1 MRSTSVLSGTLWNI
15 VGQAL
20 PLAVGI
26 FTIPVLVRTLGED
39 RFGFLTLAWAIVGYF
54 SIFDLGLGRA
64 LTQLIAS
71 RLRTDAEPEIR
82 SVVAIGSRMLLGLAV
97 FGGVTFALIT
107 PWLASTALS
116 TPPDLIQEATVSLYL
131 LALGV
136 PIVVISSGSG
146 GILTAF
152 RRLDILN
159 MWRIP
164 LGIGNYVGPLV
175 IVQFHNGLV
184 AVVASVLVLR
194 VVQWIGL
201 EISARRLLRSLG
213 PQRPMERRT
222 VMGELLGFGG
232 WITVSNFVG
241 PIMVYFDRFLIGGQ
255 VSLAAVAYYTT
266 PYMVVT
272 KLWVLSGSLAGAT
285 YPKFAA
291 QATKDSHAKLMID
304 GSLWIL
310 FVLLPPTLFIIIFA
324 EDLLTLWLGAE
335 FAKNSA
341 LVTQILAAGT
351 LVNAIAQMPFALVQ
365 GRGKPKWTA
374 IMHVVEL
381 PLYLAGLWFG
391 LQWFG
396 LTGAALA
403 WAIRN
408 AVDCFVLFG
417 MAAILVSPAR
427 TYWNSLN
434 FPVIGAAC
442 LCLAPMFFDISLGSK
457 IAAYAI
463 ATLLTALVA
472 ARTIGPK
479 ATELLN
485 PLLRR
490 LRYSKV

>member
-82 SVVAIGSRMLLGLAV
+82 SVVALGSRMLLVLAV
-97 FGGVTFALIT
+97 VGGVTFALIT

-136 PIVVISSGSG
+136 PIVVVSSGSG
-146 GILTAF
+146 GIISAF

-164 LGIGNYVGPLV
+164 LGIGNYIGPLI

-201 EISARRLLRSLG
+201 EYSARRLLRSLG
-213 PQRPMERRT
+213 PQRPVDRRT
-222 VMGELLGFGG
+222 VMGELLGYGG

-272 KLWVLSGSLAGAT
+272 KLWVLSGSLAGAA
-285 YPKFAA
+285 YPKFAESA
-291 QATKDSHAKLMID
+291 PTTVHSKLLMD
-304 GSLWIL
+304 GSRW
-310 FVLLPPTLFIIIFA
+310 VLLVLVPPTLFFIAFA
-324 EDLLTLWLGAE
+324 EELLTLWLGAE
-335 FAKNSA
+335 FAANSA
-341 LVTQILAAGT
+341 VVTQLLAVGT
-351 LVNAIAQMPFALVQ
+351 LANAIAQMPFAFVQ
-365 GRGKPKWTA
+365 GRAKPKWTA
-374 IMHVVEL
+374 LMHVVEL
-381 PLYLAGLWFG
+381 PVYLAGLWFG
-391 LQWFG
+391 LKWFG

-408 AVDCFVLFG
+408 VLDCLILFG
-417 MAAILVSPAR
+417 MASFLIRPS
-427 TYWNSLN
+427 
-434 FPVIGAAC
+434 
-442 LCLAPMFFDISLGSK
+442 
-457 IAAYAI
+457 
-463 ATLLTALVA
+463 
-472 ARTIGPK
+472 
-479 ATELLN
+479 
-485 PLLRR
+485 R
-490 LRYSKV
+490 LRYVRLSLECAGFLAAAGLCALFHAPLVVKAGVWFIASGICAYALVGLGGDYIRRIGSFVRIVTLRKA